1 MPLAHVNSPSS
12 PSAVTSSL
20 SSGITLAGWSVS
32 PVRVIPERRGCCQRV
47 LLSVDREAVAAPPKL
62 VLIRAGRQL
71 GRTCTPGHVALAG
84 QLDVVGKSVRSWL
97 SQSHPSGVHI
107 RGILAEPRTTLDFL
121 RIQSAG
127 RVRVT
132 GWPFTVRAGPGDLS

>member
-71 GRTCTPGHVALAG
+71 GSTCTPGHVALAVALARG
-84 QLDVVGKSVRSWL
+84 CDQLGLLSVDREAVAAPRPLGWKH
-97 SQSHPSGVHI
+97 SHSDAHQLMSRWQGNC
-107 RGILAEPRTTLDFL
+107 L
-121 RIQSAG
+121 
-127 RVRVT
+127 
-132 GWPFTVRAGPGDLS
+132 